1 MGKLY
6 DKMLM
11 AMELRNF
18 SERTIKSYTSYMRD
32 FVLHFGKSP
41 EELGETEI
49 KEYLYYLKKDKLAS
63 YSQMNCAR
71 SAIKFFNEQV
81 LERTWEKFKLPSSLA
96 EKKLPVVL
104 SRKEVQAIFEAT
116 DNFKHRLILR
126 IIYSAGLRISES
138 LHLKVCNIDS
148 QRMQIR
154 VEQGKG
160 KKDRYVVLS
169 KKVLPE
175 LRDYY
180 RVCRPHDWLFP
191 GKDGKSNPLSV
202 SAIQKA
208 FKRAKKKLE
217 SKACHSTYPAPQL
230 CHPYIRRRY

>member
-41 EELGETEI
+41 EELGEAEV

-81 LERTWEKFKLPSSLA
+81 LDRSWEKFKLPSSLA

-104 SRKEVQAIFEAT
+104 SRREALAIFDAV
-116 DNFKHRLILR
+116 DNFKYRIILKT
-126 IIYSAGLRISES
+126 IYSAGLRINEAK
-138 LHLKVCNIDS
+138 HLKVCDIDS

-154 VEQGKG
+154 VVQGKG
-160 KKDRYVVLS
+160 KKDRYAVLS

-180 RVCRPHDWLFP
+180 RVCRPHDWLFT
-191 GKDGKSNPLSV
+191 GKNVENSISV
-202 SAIQKA
+202 SAIQRS
-208 FKRAKKKLE
+208 FKLAKKSRNYKTR
-217 SKACHSTYPAPQL
+217 HSTYTAT
-230 CHPYIRRRY
+230 